1 MLPRDE
7 DAPNTV
13 LSDPF
18 ALGSP
23 IYEIF
28 LGKKPYEG
36 MEDEEVQ
43 RLFSEKILGLGIHSG
58 RMLSG
63 SVGGASTS
71 EHGIFWGVFRLL
83 HASSTSSQGC
93 NYNGRIRLG
102 LIRYPK
108 LRSYRSG
115 VPRLPQFSLV
125 RVGRRISER
134 GAYI

>member
-43 RLFSEKILGLGIHSG
+43 RLFSEKIFPVLD
-58 RMLSG
+58 
-63 SVGGASTS
+63 
-71 EHGIFWGVFRLL
+71 
-83 HASSTSSQGC
+83 
-93 NYNGRIRLG
+93 
-102 LIRYPK
+102 
-108 LRSYRSG
+108 
-115 VPRLPQFSLV
+115 
-125 RVGRRISER
+125 RVGDPQWENVIRKCWRCE
-134 GAYI
+134 YE